1 MKSKRSK
8 WLKISVAVAGLLF
21 LTMACQW
28 SSESGTS
35 NVINSLLGSSQT
47 QSPTARPTFASAPAK
62 PVSGKPMILSA
73 QDEALT
79 SLYERVNPG
88 VVAIWVISGGA
99 VSQGTGFVVDG
110 EGHIVTNYHVVESAE
125 QVEVNFPSDYK
136 VYGKVIARDPDSD
149 LGVVKVDAPPDQ
161 LFPLPMGDSDQV
173 KIGQTV
179 VAIGNPFG
187 FNGTMTIGIVS
198 GKGRTL
204 TSLRSAPSGDFFTT
218 SDLLQTDAA
227 INPGNSGGPLL
238 NLQGEVVGINRA
250 IQTNNV
256 NDQGEPI
263 NSGIGFAISANIV
276 KRVLPGLIADGKY
289 NYPYIGVEGLPELTL
304 EAVRQ
309 LNLPSSSGIY
319 VTRVTASGPSQKG
332 GILRGD
338 LITDVDGRPLHNF
351 GELISYLFNNKSPGD
366 TITLTV
372 LRGSTKKDISVKLEK
387 RP

>member
-1 MKSKRSK
+1 MNNQRSK
-8 WLKISVAVAGLLF
+8 WLNLTVAFIGLLLF
-21 LTMACQW
+21 SLACQW
-28 SSESGTS
+28 S
-35 NVINSLLGSSQT
+35 VADVNSDAFSVGDLFGQEN
-47 QSPTARPTFASAPAK
+47 QKPTARPTFSSMQAQPVSAK
-62 PVSGKPMILSA
+62 PLVLSA
-73 QDEALT
+73 QDQVLT
-79 SLYERVNPG
+79 TLYERVNPG
-88 VVAIWVISGGA
+88 VVAIWVISSSGIN
-99 VSQGTGFVVDG
+99 QGTGFVVDK
-110 EGHIVTNYHVVESAE
+110 EGHIVTNFHVVADAA

-136 VYGKVIARDPDSD
+136 AYGKVIAGDPDSD
-149 LGVVKVDAPPDQ
+149 LGVVKVDAPPDK

-179 VAIGNPFG
+179 VAFG
-187 FNGTMTIGIVS
+187 FSGTMTIGIIS

-250 IQTNNV
+250 IQTTNFTN
-256 NDQGEPI
+256 QGEPV
-263 NSGIGFAISANIV
+263 NSGIGFAVSINIV

-289 NYPYIGVEGLPELTL
+289 DYPYIGLEGLPELTL
-304 EAVRQ
+304 EAARQ
-309 LNLPSSSGIY
+309 LNLPSTSGIY
-319 VTRVTASGPSQKG
+319 VTRVTPNGPSQTA

-338 LITDVDGRPLHNF
+338 LITAVDGRAVRNF
-351 GELISYLFNNKSPGD
+351 GEMISYFFNYKTPGD

-372 LRGSTKKDISVKLEK
+372 LRGEDKKDIPVVLEK